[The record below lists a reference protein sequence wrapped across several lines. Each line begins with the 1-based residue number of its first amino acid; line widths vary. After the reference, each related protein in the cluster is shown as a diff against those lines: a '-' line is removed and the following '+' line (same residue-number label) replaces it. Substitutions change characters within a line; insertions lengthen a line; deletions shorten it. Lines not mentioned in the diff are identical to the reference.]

1 MIAFEVSGEFLDLT
15 PDFAVPIEWESSL
28 FSDEFVL
35 NGISTLPIALPFTAK
50 NKRLLQ
56 YFHIVENDLR
66 NLQLDC
72 KLFLANNLWCT
83 GQLTVAVKGESFD
96 CDFSE
101 VTSFAQDGDKKL
113 ADLFTDDDFYYL
125 INPYKRWWAFNFS
138 ISLGASFL
146 RLDVYVNGI
155 LHRFDSDAIGSA
167 PLETLVDQIYTA
179 LIGDTEITSKFN
191 ITRITGA
198 PTFEE
203 IIYVEDV
210 RVGVI
215 SQTDN
220 YNIVCAWL
228 LNSVAY
234 GDPVDWVGYQKN
246 LIQTALDALV
256 NTDFENSN
264 FSFPIIKNPEFY
276 GDKNTDFTSSN
287 KLINNY
293 EEGYLLNSYAVK
305 YKFSISPQLF
315 LFAILTKIAQKY
327 GAAVDGTLK
336 QIEDI
341 YKRCFVYNNCSID
354 LVAIDG
360 YYSASYTGVGDV
372 FNVFNGKIFIKDHL
386 PDVTLKEFLGT
397 IKNYLCSGIFYRNN
411 ILTIDTCKSIL
422 QNTEVI
428 DWTNKQFRI
437 YNELKGCF
445 EDGYLLK
452 YSPDGTDSYLSEKV
466 KPTSRAI
473 SGEVDTFADLP
484 LNARSGTYYIVKD
497 EKAIYISKGANLVSN
512 ISVVTWSFF
521 SNYLHDFIVGNKK
534 AEINS
539 NSSQTINDWHINLAR
554 KIYVPHIFQPG
565 SSYEYEL
572 GLNPIPTRL
581 LLFWGSVYGQIRH
594 GGSDEDPE
602 FISSTDS
609 SVAYPFASMDCF
621 DPDGVR
627 IGDNSLRFDDQNGLY
642 EKLYKEWLAFIGNAK
657 KLTIKILLFEP
668 ELLQI
673 QLNKKVQLGSN
684 QFLISKIASSITAN
698 STKVECLIDMYKL

>member
-1 MIAFEVSGEFLDLT
+1 
-15 PDFAVPIEWESSL
+15 
-28 FSDEFVL
+28 
-35 NGISTLPIALPFTAK
+35 
-50 NKRLLQ
+50 
-56 YFHIVENDLR
+56 
-66 NLQLDC
+66 
-72 KLFLANNLWCT
+72 
-83 GQLTVAVKGESFD
+83 
-96 CDFSE
+96 
-101 VTSFAQDGDKKL
+101 
-113 ADLFTDDDFYYL
+113 
-125 INPYKRWWAFNFS
+125 
-138 ISLGASFL
+138 
-146 RLDVYVNGI
+146 
-155 LHRFDSDAIGSA
+155 
-167 PLETLVDQIYTA
+167 
-179 LIGDTEITSKFN
+179 
-191 ITRITGA
+191 
-198 PTFEE
+198 
-203 IIYVEDV
+203 
-210 RVGVI
+210 
-215 SQTDN
+215 
-220 YNIVCAWL
+220 
-228 LNSVAY
+228 
-234 GDPVDWVGYQKN
+234 
-246 LIQTALDALV
+246 
-256 NTDFENSN
+256 
-264 FSFPIIKNPEFY
+264 
-276 GDKNTDFTSSN
+276 
-287 KLINNY
+287 
-293 EEGYLLNSYAVK
+293 
-305 YKFSISPQLF
+305 
-315 LFAILTKIAQKY
+315 
-327 GAAVDGTLK
+327 
-336 QIEDI
+336 
-341 YKRCFVYNNCSID
+341 
-354 LVAIDG
+354 
-360 YYSASYTGVGDV
+360 
-372 FNVFNGKIFIKDHL
+372 L